1 LTSLALKLALTPLL
15 IGAAS
20 LAGRRWGPALSGWL
34 VGLPFTSAPIAF
46 FLALEHGTSF
56 AAASAVGTLAGA
68 ISQAGFCV
76 VYAGL
81 AFRWSW
87 RAALVSASVA
97 FAIATVVLRDVQMSA
112 PMLMA
117 IVAIT
122 LVVAIRL
129 LPATPPS
136 RGTSRPLPS
145 WDLPAR
151 MILATAIVLL
161 LTGVAP
167 ALGPH
172 LTGLLSPFPVYAAI
186 LTVFAHR
193 REGAA
198 AATAVLRG
206 LLLGLFAFALFFLAL
221 AILLEPGGLLVAF
234 VVATATAL
242 ATQGVTL
249 WVLRRIFAA

>member
-1 LTSLALKLALTPLL
+1 MTSLALKLALTPLL

-46 FLALEHGTSF
+46 FLALEHGAPF
-56 AAASAVGTLAGA
+56 AAASAAGTLAGA

-76 VYAGL
+76 VYAWL

-87 RAALVSASVA
+87 WAAVASASVA
-97 FAIATVVLRDVQMSA
+97 FAIATLALRDVRMPA
-112 PMLMA
+112 PVLMT

-122 LVVAIRL
+122 LAGAIRL
-129 LPATPPS
+129 LPTTPPI
-136 RGTSRPLPS
+136 RAATQRLPP

-186 LTVFAHR
+186 LTIFAHR
-193 REGAA
+193 LEGAA

-206 LLLGLFAFALFFLAL
+206 LLLGLFAFSLFFLSL
-221 AILLEPGGLLVAF
+221 AMLLEPAGLLVAF
-234 VVATATAL
+234 VVATAAAL

-249 WVLRRIFAA
+249 WLLRRIFPP